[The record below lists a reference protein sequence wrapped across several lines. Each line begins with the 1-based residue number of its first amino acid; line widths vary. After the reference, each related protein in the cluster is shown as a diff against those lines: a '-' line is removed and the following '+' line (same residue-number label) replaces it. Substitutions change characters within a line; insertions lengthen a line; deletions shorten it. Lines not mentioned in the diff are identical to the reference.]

1 MSTTYDDLT
10 EEVRGILIEESRPL
24 STRDIAA
31 RSDLA
36 DGVASLSTPL
46 RRLREAGEVIAVDD
60 GGPRL
65 YRLAD
70 ESDSQPP
77 ADQAAG
83 YGPAS
88 VIVRDPQTKDLRAC
102 VREAAALMPGEFT
115 SGELA
120 SACGLETKPVS
131 KALWE
136 LAEKGELER
145 RKIAGNR
152 YAYFLPGRGSNEPP
166 VKGRSDR
173 VREAIEQMD
182 GEFTPADIIALCGE
196 DAGYVRKTLWRLS
209 RTGEL
214 EVRREAGNRYAYRR
228 PGAGGKQKIPTE
240 AIAPRGAIDAPRV
253 SERLS
258 EMPKDSALLYGR
270 VREAIEQMEGEFT
283 DKDIG
288 VVTGDDPSLVRS
300 ALLGLAHRG
309 EVGCRALGGGF
320 FAYFR
325 PRLVAGQ
332 QTPAAAAEPRPA
344 EKDAGQDGRDALHR
358 YAYRSDGTLVIEP
371 LTGEPSVELDRED
384 TERLYRYLTAIHRGV
399 QAALKEE
406 A

>member
-10 EEVRGILIEESRPL
+10 EEVRGILIDASRPL

-46 RRLREAGEVIAVDD
+46 RRLREAGEVVAVDN

-88 VIVRDPQTKDLRAC
+88 VIVMDHANKDLRAR

-120 SACGLETKPVS
+120 AACGLETKPVS
-131 KALWE
+131 KTLWE
-136 LAEKGELER
+136 LAEKGELQR
-145 RKIAGNR
+145 RRIASKR
-152 YAYFLPGRGSNEPP
+152 YAYFVPGRGSDEPP

-173 VREAIEQMD
+173 VREAIEQME

-228 PGAGGKQKIPTE
+228 PGAGGHQQPPSAPAPNPRTAEKDAGHDDSDDPASKPRYDLVLE
-240 AIAPRGAIDAPRV
+240 AIAHMGDGEFFPEYIASVCDVEEGYVRRVMWELSRRGELKVR
-253 SERLS
+253 RLS
-258 EMPKDSALLYGR
+258 DGGYAYRWPSADSKQKT
-270 VREAIEQMEGEFT
+270 E
-283 DKDIG
+283 
-288 VVTGDDPSLVRS
+288 
-300 ALLGLAHRG
+300 
-309 EVGCRALGGGF
+309 
-320 FAYFR
+320 
-325 PRLVAGQ
+325 
-332 QTPAAAAEPRPA
+332 AEPRPA